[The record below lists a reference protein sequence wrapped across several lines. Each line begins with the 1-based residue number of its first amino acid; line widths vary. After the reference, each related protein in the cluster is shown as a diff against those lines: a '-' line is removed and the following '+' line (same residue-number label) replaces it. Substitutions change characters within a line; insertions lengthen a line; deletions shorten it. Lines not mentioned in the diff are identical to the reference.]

1 MERKHL
7 IHTIEPVFNQDSK
20 VLLLGTF
27 PSPKSRE
34 FGFYYSH
41 PRNRFWP
48 IIADLCSCN
57 IPITK
62 DEKIQF
68 LLEHKIALWDVLQ
81 SCSIQWADDSSIQE
95 PVSNPID
102 LLLHNTSVKSI
113 FTTGNKAAALYKTY
127 CLCKTGIPAFL
138 LPSTSPDNCRM
149 TYDNLKQAYA
159 VILPYLR

>member
-1 MERKHL
+1 M

-68 LLEHKIALWDVLQ
+68 LLAHKIALWDVLQ
-81 SCSIQWADDSSIQE
+81 SCSIQGADDASIQE
-95 PVSNPID
+95 PVANPIHI
-102 LLLHNTSVKSI
+102 LLQKTSVKAI
-113 FTTGNKAAALYKTY
+113 FTTGNESS
-127 CLCKTGIPAFL
+127 C
-138 LPSTSPDNCRM
+138 
-149 TYDNLKQAYA
+149 
-159 VILPYLR
+159 VV